1 MYAQSK
7 NPENITS
14 LSLII
19 IKTVTI
25 KEEVYLA
32 YMRVSQLPFGTFRYD
47 IQRRAGRTASDHPV
61 KCPPPLSYINQNYKM

>member
-7 NPENITS
+7 NPETIIN

-19 IKTVTI
+19 TKTAKI

-32 YMRVSQLPFGTFRYD
+32 YICVS
-47 IQRRAGRTASDHPV
+47 
-61 KCPPPLSYINQNYKM
+61 